1 MIGAN
6 AEAIKSIFDEL
17 LKEELRG
24 SHYQVEASYVM
35 ARAPFVMEFAVRGKS
50 VRMRINLRIFREL
63 QRVCGMPQVWMAY
76 YQVFYIANYMKAL
89 GAARCK
95 VVLGESES
103 DAGQQDAAKCE
114 VADAGV
120 QEALPVNMEGVATY
134 AEGLAR
140 MEAYLYGES
149 GEKRKAFSLLL
160 SELGK
165 RRIRSLGVL
174 EILSETNALIRSKA
188 LLYERLTAEQRQW
201 IEGLVEERML
211 YLGLPEVV
219 YGRNGR
225 RRAAVRK
232 LLIDLQDMAESRKA
246 LTERKSVKDGERI
259 REILKRAGD
268 GEGKEFWLEL
278 LMRLC
283 ACSPGVYAALTDE
296 GMRDEI
302 CDRAEAYG
310 KKAAEFH
317 DNLTGHGLLWDDFL
331 VIQKLGQRAL
341 SRPREKEGNI
351 REGRIHTAY

>member
-76 YQVFYIANYMKAL
+76 YQVFYIANYVKAL
-89 GAARCK
+89 
-95 VVLGESES
+95 
-103 DAGQQDAAKCE
+103 DAAKCE

-120 QEALPVNMEGVATY
+120 QDALPVNMEGVATY

-232 LLIDLQDMAESRKA
+232 LLIDLQSMPESRKA
-246 LTERKSVKDGERI
+246 LAERKSVKDGERI

-283 ACSPGVYAALTDE
+283 ACSPRVYAAMTDE
-296 GMRDEI
+296 GMRGEI
-302 CDRAEAYG
+302 CERAEAYG
-310 KKAAEFH
+310 KKAAEFY
-317 DNLTGHGLLWDDFL
+317 DNLTDYGLLWDDFL

-341 SRPREKEGNI
+341 SRPREMEGNI